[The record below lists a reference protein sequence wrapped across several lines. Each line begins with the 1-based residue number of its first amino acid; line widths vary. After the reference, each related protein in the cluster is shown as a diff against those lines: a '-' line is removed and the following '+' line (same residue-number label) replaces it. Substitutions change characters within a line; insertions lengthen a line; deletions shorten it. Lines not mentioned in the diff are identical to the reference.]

1 MKFQELYRKNVS
13 ITTNDGQI
21 LKGIVVDYTSALDNE
36 SDSASITIRIGE
48 ALIEVF
54 ENEIETIKELP
65 S

>member
-36 SDSASITIRIGE
+36 PDSASITIRIGE

>member
-1 MKFQELYRKNVS
+1 MKFQESYRKNVS

-36 SDSASITIRIGE
+36 PDSASITIRIGE

>member
-1 MKFQELYRKNVS
+1 MKLQESYGKNVS

-21 LKGIVVDYTSALDNE
+21 LKGIVVDYTSSLDNNP
-36 SDSASITIRIGE
+36 DAASITIRIGK

-54 ENEIETIKELP
+54 ENEIETIKELL

>member
-36 SDSASITIRIGE
+36 PDFASITIRIGE

>member
-1 MKFQELYRKNVS
+1 MKFQELYRKNIS

-36 SDSASITIRIGE
+36 PDSASITIRIGE

-54 ENEIETIKELP
+54 ENEIETIKELL

>member
-21 LKGIVVDYTSALDNE
+21 LKGIVVDYTSELDNE
-36 SDSASITIRIGE
+36 PDSASITIRIGE